1 MAKDFSKDMKMLGGA
16 AVVVISMA
24 TIVITGIAVI
34 GGFKDTGLINN
45 TTADLFITG
54 LGIFGTFVGVLVLA
68 IVGKTIIAMF
78 K

>member
-1 MAKDFSKDMKMLGGA
+1 MAKNYSKDMKALGGA